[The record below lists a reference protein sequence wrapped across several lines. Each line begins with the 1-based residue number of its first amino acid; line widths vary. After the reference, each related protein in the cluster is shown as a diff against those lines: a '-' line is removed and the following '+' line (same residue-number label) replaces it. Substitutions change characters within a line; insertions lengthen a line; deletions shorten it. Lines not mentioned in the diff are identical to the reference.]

1 MTYETAITGPRP
13 TTLIQSA
20 RLSTALGADVTI
32 ASETFQWT
40 GSFKFRAAYN
50 LARSVKQDEIITAS
64 SGNFGQAMAFA
75 CKLLGKRCT
84 VVMPANSVS
93 VKVDAVRAFGATAD
107 LVDTKVTPRHVRVGQ
122 LAEKSPDAY
131 VASAYDDQFVIA
143 GNASLAHELAAV
155 TPAFD
160 VIVSPIGGGGL
171 SSGIILGLREKN
183 SETKVIAA
191 EPLMANDAARSF
203 REGHIV
209 KSEFEPQTIADG
221 ARTLSVGI
229 HNWEL
234 LKDGLED
241 VIEVPEKKITDAVRM
256 LFLLANLKVE
266 PTGALATGA
275 LLTAPERFSGQRVC
289 VVVSGGN
296 ADPDLYT
303 RIIAGEL

>member
-1 MTYETAITGPRP
+1 MTLESQITGPRP
-13 TTLIQSA
+13 TTLIESP
-20 RLSTALGADVTI
+20 RLSTALGTDVTL

-50 LARSVKQDEIITAS
+50 LARSVPQDEIITAS

-75 CKLLGKRCT
+75 CKLLNKKCT

-93 VKVDAVRAFGATAD
+93 VKVDAVRAYGATAD
-107 LVDTKVTPRHVRVGQ
+107 LVDTHVTPRHVRVAQ
-122 LAEKSPDAY
+122 LAEQSPEAY
-131 VASAYDDQFVIA
+131 IASAYDDEFVIA
-143 GNASLAHELAAV
+143 GNATLAHELAAV

-160 VIVSPIGGGGL
+160 IVVMPIGGGGL
-171 SSGIILGLREKN
+171 ASGIIQGLREKH
-183 SETKVIAA
+183 SKTRVIAA

-221 ARTLSVGI
+221 ARTMSVGN
-229 HNWEL
+229 HNWVL

-241 VIEVPEKKITDAVRM
+241 VVEVPEEKITDAVRL
-256 LFLLANLKVE
+256 LFLLVNLKVE
-266 PTGALATGA
+266 PTGALSTGA
-275 LLTAPERFSGQRVC
+275 LLTAPERFAGKRVC
-289 VVVSGGN
+289 LVVTGGN
-296 ADPDLYT
+296 ADPALYT